1 VRGITAPSNVN
12 GQAYALT
19 VLTAVLPGHLDPL
32 RKHLASLGSGG
43 SSPLAALRTVHF
55 ARWLVIE
62 QPVYQGA
69 PQKRDV
75 LRSPYLLFES
85 CFDGDRDQHLET
97 MRTTIGA
104 AADAVWSHCV
114 AYPGSQ
120 DDAAFAAYFRHNQVN
135 ANFCLA
141 AYPNATVQE
150 VRDSLALRQRL
161 IDFAV
166 TTQDL
171 DAAALL
177 AAYRELSAG
186 PALP

>member
-1 VRGITAPSNVN
+1 VRGINAPANVN

-32 RKHLASLGSGG
+32 RMHLAGLGTGG

-120 DDAAFAAYFRHNQVN
+120 DAAAFVD

-141 AYPNATVQE
+141 AYPKATVQE

-166 TTQDL
+166 ATQDL
-171 DAAALL
+171 DAPALL

>member
-1 VRGITAPSNVN
+1 VGIAPSPNVN

-19 VLTAVLPGHLDPL
+19 VLSPVISGQQGPL
-32 RKHLASLGSGG
+32 RAHLAGLSGGG

-55 ARWLVIE
+55 ARWVVIE

-69 PQKRDV
+69 PQKRDE

-85 CFDGDRDQHLET
+85 SFDGDRDEHLET

-114 AYPGSQ
+114 AYPGSH
-120 DDAAFAAYFRHNQVN
+120 DAAAFAAYFRRNQVN

-141 AYPNATVQE
+141 AYPHATTQD
-150 VRDSLALRQRL
+150 VRDSLALRERL
-161 IDFAV
+161 IDFAMN
-166 TTQDL
+166 TQTS
-171 DAAALL
+171 DAPALL
-177 AAYRELSAG
+177 AAFRELSAIHAG
-186 PALP
+186 A